1 LKKPLS
7 PALKTFY
14 GFGDMGFSLMASVET
29 FFFVYF
35 LTNVAKFSLPMVAI
49 IGTITS
55 VADAAL
61 SPFYGGIIDGTKP
74 MKWGRVRS
82 WILICPPIVVP
93 FYIFQYSRIGPNE
106 AVAAAIVC
114 AGFIISHIFWNLPW
128 VANLSLISVL
138 ANNPEERAL
147 LSSRRATWTM
157 LAGMIF
163 SFIGSPLALKIGEL
177 TGNEALGYQALAGIM
192 GLVFLIGYWTIFKLT
207 DGYEETG
214 EQAQASAAKAN
225 KVSVG
230 DMLKSALQN
239 PPLIVLL
246 IGDFFRYMVNF
257 IMSSA
262 AAYYFTYVAKNMALL
277 PIYMFVGSLGGV
289 IGAYFAGILCN
300 KYSTRTVSIW
310 GLFGMALS
318 LIGCKFVAFS
328 IIPFFVLIL
337 VARSILGVL
346 SASVV
351 ALYSDA
357 AVYSEWKTGKSA
369 AAFVMGLM
377 TISLKAAVI
386 SRGTVIPFVLAT
398 AGFVATADPATAS
411 LELQNAV
418 VNVFVFIPGILAL
431 ISAFIIGFGYRL
443 TRERLAELQA
453 EIDARKAAA
462 Q

>member
-1 LKKPLS
+1 M
-7 PALKTFY
+7 T
-14 GFGDMGFSLMASVET
+14 
-29 FFFVYF
+29 
-35 LTNVAKFSLPMVAI
+35 
-49 IGTITS
+49 
-55 VADAAL
+55 
-61 SPFYGGIIDGTKP
+61 
-74 MKWGRVRS
+74 
-82 WILICPPIVVP
+82 
-93 FYIFQYSRIGPNE
+93 
-106 AVAAAIVC
+106 
-114 AGFIISHIFWNLPW
+114 
-128 VANLSLISVL
+128 NLSLISVL

-351 ALYSDA
+351 AVFRC
-357 AVYSEWKTGKSA
+357 AVYSEWKTGRAPS
-369 AAFVMGLM
+369 FVIGLM

-386 SRGTVIPFVLAT
+386 YGTVIPFIWLQRLC
-398 AGFVATADPATAS
+398 GTADP
-411 LELQNAV
+411 Q
-418 VNVFVFIPGILAL
+418 
-431 ISAFIIGFGYRL
+431 RL
-443 TRERLAELQA
+443 RRAAECCC
-453 EIDARKAAA
+453 
-462 Q
+462 